1 MQPNLR
7 RGDQKKREDKT
18 DGKTETNN
26 SEVEERVCV
35 GVKERQRERARRSC
49 FYSVADTSGWKQPI
63 RDFKK
68 CIKRKKKKKLAI
80 IQRLSDQ
87 AGPFPLSHP

>member
-68 CIKRKKKKKLAI
+68 CIKRKKKKKNTSNNSAT
-80 IQRLSDQ
+80 Q
-87 AGPFPLSHP
+87 